1 MYFGVTPSKVF
12 LRCDLQEQ
20 QVQQL
25 ATGSA
30 PIPELTTA
38 CEELRTA
45 LTASLSSSVTVL
57 KADAAAPASPVPT
70 VRGVQACVTPGVKA
84 STAACYSP
92 SCHHVAHAEMTGHQ
106 GGAAC
111 SSMSSPRCC
120 DRPHSP
126 SACCHTHLRQGC
138 GPCRC
143 SGCGSSSS
151 AACCCSGVY
160 VCGGASVSGR
170 AECSALLSGRLF
182 DVGLTPAA
190 NRLQLRMDQLDR
202 DLR

>member
-1 MYFGVTPSKVF
+1 
-12 LRCDLQEQ
+12 
-20 QVQQL
+20 VQQL

-45 LTASLSSSVTVL
+45 LTASLSRSIRVL
-57 KADAAAPASPVPT
+57 KADAAPASPVRT
-70 VRGVQACVTPGVKA
+70 VRGLQATVTTSVKA
-84 STAACYSP
+84 SAAAACHSP
-92 SCHHVAHAEMTGHQ
+92 SCHHVAHLEMTGHQ
-106 GGAAC
+106 GSIG
-111 SSMSSPRCC
+111 SPRCC
-120 DRPHSP
+120 NVPPSP
-126 SACCHTHLRQGC
+126 FACCHTLRRGC
-138 GPCRC
+138 GQCGG
-143 SGCGSSSS
+143 SGS
-151 AACCCSGVY
+151 AVCCCSGVY
-160 VCGGASVSGR
+160 ACSGAAAASGR